1 MRTNVERSL
10 LAALFAAGATSAAI
24 AQTPPQRA
32 TMSLN
37 LPNFPV
43 CARCDLRRTT
53 VDALMPNA
61 RGQVVP
67 RPLAATAPLPTT
79 GAVSGRAAL
88 WLAAGPTPSDAMR
101 DVRQEAAANL
111 AFLRLQLWEVVLD
124 GDNVALVYR
133 GDSKTSADD
142 RSAQMRAAVQLFL
155 EHLRRIGELT
165 GNAERARAQYTARLA
180 RITVRTDPSVAGAV
194 VDAIVTD
201 RAGAGPASGAAR
213 DTASAGVCKGLPTP
227 SFPIVRTMRETPGA
241 TRGAPIRSW
250 AWDVTR
256 EPGAC
261 AG

>member
-1 MRTNVERSL
+1 
-10 LAALFAAGATSAAI
+10 
-24 AQTPPQRA
+24 
-32 TMSLN
+32 
-37 LPNFPV
+37 
-43 CARCDLRRTT
+43 
-53 VDALMPNA
+53 
-61 RGQVVP
+61 
-67 RPLAATAPLPTT
+67 
-79 GAVSGRAAL
+79 
-88 WLAAGPTPSDAMR
+88 PSDAVR

-124 GDNVALVYR
+124 GDNVALEYR

-165 GNAERARAQYTARLA
+165 GNAERARAQYTARFA

-194 VDAIVTD
+194 LDAIVAD
-201 RAGAGPASGAAR
+201 RAGAGAAR

-227 SFPIVRTMRETPGA
+227 SFPIVRTMRETAGA